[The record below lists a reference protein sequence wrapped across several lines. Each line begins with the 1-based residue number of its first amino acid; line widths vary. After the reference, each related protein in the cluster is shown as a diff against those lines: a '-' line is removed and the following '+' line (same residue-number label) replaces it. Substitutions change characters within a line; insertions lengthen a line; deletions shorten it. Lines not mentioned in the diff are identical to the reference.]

1 MKRILLITVAI
12 LTVSLSVFA
21 QVTTS
26 GITGAVM
33 AGGEEAIG
41 ATITAKHVPSGSV
54 YRAVTNID
62 GHYTITGM
70 KAGGPYEVEV
80 SYIGFQT
87 AKFSDVQLSLG
98 QNAVVDASLSE
109 GSEMIQEI
117 VVTAKANNTMR
128 SDRSGAVTN
137 LNASQMAAVPTI
149 GRSMTDLMKMT
160 PQSSSA
166 SGMAIGGGNYRQS
179 FVTIDGASFND
190 SFGMEPTPLP
200 GGGTP
205 ISLEALDQMTVSV
218 TPYDVRQSGFTGG
231 GINAV
236 TKSGTNTFK
245 GAAYTFLTSSA
256 LKGNK
261 IRSAELPQPKSH
273 NSTFG
278 LSFGG
283 PILKDKLFFFV
294 NGEYEDNVTAGP
306 AVQAGNGSTPYTAT
320 NRRPR
325 LSELESLSNYLQNTY
340 GITTG
345 PWQNYNLKTPAY
357 RILARLD
364 WNINDD
370 HKFNIRFTKSNR
382 KESNPAS
389 ASRSIGS
396 NRTSIIYGGN
406 QNSYGGNTDY
416 GMSALS
422 SRYMTEYRFTSFAA
436 ELNSKFG
443 KLHNTLRAT
452 YSYQDQPR
460 SNEYGVDVPVVEIV
474 MNDSQDHYPYWA
486 LTGDLFTYGNV
497 AKTKTTVITDEVNIM
512 LGKHNLFGGIQFEND
527 WAANGY
533 AQAGAGYYAFQ
544 ATPEQVAAGDWASV
558 FTKENTR
565 LFGITFGNN
574 ADHSQF
580 VSKMSTNQWSL
591 YFQDNM
597 SLSDRFRLSLGLRF
611 ELPSYPSLKD
621 NFNQGYYNID
631 FSNHKYNPELFEEQ
645 HFRTDNV
652 PKASVSVS
660 PRVGFNWDITGERN
674 IILRGGSGLFIG
686 RLPFVWLISAV
697 GNSGMGQ
704 TSYIASQTKGTIPT
718 FTTSQQDMLQQ
729 IGAQSKISIPSSAT
743 ILSDDLRMPKTWKTS
758 LAVDAKL
765 PGDIDL
771 TVEAIYNKDINPV
784 VVSNRDFY
792 WDYEKDENGRAI
804 LHDGMLK
811 HLYVDLGHGDM
822 RRQMS
827 YYDAGSSAYV
837 LENAGGKAY
846 YVSLSAQLRK
856 KFDFGLDLSASY
868 TLSKAKTYTDGI
880 GNQVASAYNNYR
892 NSVNAV
898 NDNELGY
905 ATYVAPNRL
914 LISASYTLKES
925 KNNSSRFSL
934 VYDGYQY
941 GFLTEYA
948 FSRYSYIFSSNVNSD
963 ALAPANLIYVPASR
977 QELDSWDFADSK
989 YEGNKPYTA
998 DMQRDDFWAYIQ
1010 QDDYLK
1016 NRTGQYAERGGAK
1029 MPWHHQIDFKF
1040 EHDMSLNVGKT
1051 KHTLQLGVDI
1061 LNLPNFLNK
1070 KWGLFKQVTET
1081 SLLTYNKGKYTY
1093 NTVNGERHLSTY
1105 SDFLG
1110 LQSTYQI
1117 MFTIRYL
1124 FN

>member
-1 MKRILLITVAI
+1 MKRLLTLAVALLTI
-12 LTVSLSVFA
+12 SLTVVA

-87 AKFSDVQLSLG
+87 ARFTDIQLALG
-98 QNAVVDASLSE
+98 QNAVVDATLSE

-137 LNASQMAAVPTI
+137 LNATQMAAVPTI
-149 GRSMTDLMKMT
+149 GRSMTDIMKIT

-190 SFGMEPTPLP
+190 SFGMDPSPLP

-231 GINAV
+231 GVNAV

-245 GAAYTFLTSSA
+245 GMAYTFLTSSS

-261 IRSAELPQPKSH
+261 VRSTELPVSEGH

-278 LSFGG
+278 LSIGG

-294 NGEYEDNVTAGP
+294 NAEYEDNVTAGP

-325 LSELESLSNYLQNTY
+325 LSELESLSSYLQKTY

-345 PWQNYNLKTPAY
+345 PWQDYHLKTPAY
-357 RILARLD
+357 RVLARLD
-364 WNINDD
+364 WNINED
-370 HKFNIRFTKSNR
+370 HKFNVRFTKSNR
-382 KESNPAS
+382 KEANPAS

-416 GMSALS
+416 GMSSLS
-422 SRYMTEYRFTSFAA
+422 SRYMTEFRFTSVAA

-443 KLHNTLRAT
+443 KLHNTLRGT

-460 SNEYGVDVPVVEIV
+460 SNEYGMDVPVVEIV
-474 MNDSQDHYPYWA
+474 MDNGQGLYPYWA

-497 AKTKTTVITDEVNIM
+497 AQTKTTVITDEINIM
-512 LGKHNLFGGIQFEND
+512 LGKHNLFGGLQFEND

-558 FTKENTR
+558 FKPENTR
-565 LFGITFGNN
+565 LFGITYGNTP
-574 ADHSQF
+574 DHSHF
-580 VSKMSTNQWSL
+580 VAKMSTNQWSL

-621 NFNQGYYNID
+621 NFNEEYYKID
-631 FSNHKYNPELFEEQ
+631 FGGNHY
-645 HFRTDNV
+645 RTDNV

-674 IILRGGSGLFIG
+674 LILRGGSGLFVG

-704 TSYIASQTKGTIPT
+704 TSYIASQTKGIIPT
-718 FTTSQQDMLQQ
+718 FTTSQQEMLQQ
-729 IGAQSKISIPSSAT
+729 IGAQSKISVPSSAT

-771 TVEAIYNKDINPV
+771 TVEGIYNKDINPV
-784 VVSNRDFY
+784 VVANRDIY
-792 WDYEKDENGRAI
+792 WDGSSTI
-804 LHDGMLK
+804 
-811 HLYVDLGHGDM
+811 DLGHGDV
-822 RRQMS
+822 RHRMS
-827 YYDAGSSAYV
+827 YYDANSSAYV
-837 LENAGGKAY
+837 LENAGHKAY
-846 YVSLSAQLRK
+846 YVSLTAQLRK

-948 FSRYSYIFSSNVNSD
+948 FSRFSYIFSANVNSD

-977 QELDSWDFADSK
+977 KELDSWDFAEST
-989 YEGNKPYTA
+989 YGTNHQVYTA

-1040 EHDMSLNVGKT
+1040 EQDISMNFGKT

-1070 KWGLFKQVTET
+1070 KWGLYKQVTET
-1081 SLLTYNKGKYTY
+1081 SLLSYNKGKYTY
-1093 NTVNGERHLSTY
+1093 NTVNGERHLTTF

>member
-1 MKRILLITVAI
+1 MKRLSTLLFAL
-12 LTVSLSVFA
+12 LTISLSVMA

-26 GITGAVM
+26 GITGVVM
-33 AGGEEAIG
+33 ADGEEAIG
-41 ATITAKHVPSGSV
+41 ATVTAKHVPSGSI
-54 YRAVTNID
+54 YRGVTNID

-70 KAGGPYEVEV
+70 KAGGPYEVEI

-87 AKFSDVQLSLG
+87 SRFTDIQLALG
-98 QNAVVDASLSE
+98 QNAVVDATLSE

-128 SDRSGAVTN
+128 SDRSGAVTS
-137 LNASQMAAVPTI
+137 LNANQMAAVPNI
-149 GRSMTDLMKMT
+149 GRSMLDIMKMT

-179 FVTIDGASFND
+179 YVTIDGASFND
-190 SFGMEPTPLP
+190 SFGMEPSPLP

-231 GINAV
+231 GVNAV

-245 GAAYTFLTSSA
+245 GMAYTFLTSSD
-256 LKGNK
+256 LKGKK
-261 IRSAELPQPKSH
+261 IRNDRLPVSKGH

-283 PILKDKLFFFV
+283 PIIKDKLFFFL

-306 AVQAGNGSTPYTAT
+306 AVMAYNRSDQPYSAT
-320 NRRPR
+320 NRRPK
-325 LSELESLSNYLQNTY
+325 LAELESLSTYMQNAY

-357 RILARLD
+357 RILARID

-370 HKFNIRFTKSNR
+370 HKFNVRFTKSNR
-382 KESNPAS
+382 KEANPAS

-416 GMSALS
+416 GMSSLS
-422 SRYMTEYRFTSFAA
+422 SRYMTEFRFTSVAA

-443 KLHNTLRAT
+443 KLHNTLRGT

-474 MNDSQDHYPYWA
+474 MSDGQGHYPYWA

-497 AKTKTTVITDEVNIM
+497 AKTKTTVITDEINIQ
-512 LGKHNLFGGIQFEND
+512 LGKHNLFGGLQYEHN

-544 ATPEQVAAGDWASV
+544 ASQDEIDKAIVNNDWGQIFAV
-558 FTKENTR
+558 DHTR
-565 LFGITFGNN
+565 LFGITYGNGTN
-574 ADHSQF
+574 HDQF
-580 VSKMSTNQWSL
+580 VAKMSTNQWSL
-591 YFQDNM
+591 YLQDNW
-597 SLSDRFRLSLGLRF
+597 SISDRFRMSLGLRF

-621 NFNQGYYNID
+621 NFNEEYYKIS
-631 FSNHKYNPELFEEQ
+631 FGGE

-652 PKASVSVS
+652 PNASISVS
-660 PRVGFNWDITGERN
+660 PRVGFNWDITGNRN
-674 IILRGGSGLFIG
+674 LILRGGSGLFIG

-704 TSYIASQTKGTIPT
+704 TSYIASQTKGIIPT
-718 FTTSQQDMLQQ
+718 FTTSQQNMLQQ
-729 IGAQSKISIPSSAT
+729 IGAQSKISVPSSAT
-743 ILSDDLRMPKTWKTS
+743 ILSDNLRMPKTWKTS
-758 LAVDAKL
+758 LALDARL
-765 PGDIDL
+765 PGDIDF
-771 TVEAIYNKDINPV
+771 TIEGIYNRDINPV
-784 VVSNRDFY
+784 VVANRDIY
-792 WDYEKDENGRAI
+792 WDGTSTI
-804 LHDGMLK
+804 
-811 HLYVDLGHGDM
+811 DLGHGDV
-822 RRQMS
+822 RHKMS
-827 YYDAGSSAYV
+827 YYDANSSAYV
-837 LENAGGKAY
+837 LENAGHKAY
-846 YVSLSAQLRK
+846 YLSLSAQLRK

-868 TLSKAKTYTDGI
+868 TISRAKTYTDGI

-914 LISASYTLKES
+914 LLSASYTLNEG
-925 KNNSSRFSL
+925 KNNTSHFSL

-948 FSRYSYIFSSNVNSD
+948 FSRYSYIFSANVNSD

-977 QELDSWDFADSK
+977 QELDSWDFAEST
-989 YEGNKPYTA
+989 YGANHQVYTA
-998 DMQRDDFWAYIQ
+998 QMQRDDFWAYIQ

-1016 NRTGQYAERGGAK
+1016 HRTGKYAERGGAK

-1040 EHDMSLNVGKT
+1040 EHDMSLLCGKT

-1070 KWGLFKQVTET
+1070 KWGLYKQVTET
-1081 SLLTYNKGKYTY
+1081 SLLSYSKGQYTY
-1093 NTVNGERHLSTY
+1093 NTVNGERHLKTY

>member
-87 AKFSDVQLSLG
+87 AKFSDIQLSLG

-128 SDRSGAVTN
+128 SDRSGAVTS

-245 GAAYTFLTSSA
+245 GVAYTFLTSSA

-325 LSELESLSNYLQNTY
+325 LFELESLSNYLQNTY

-345 PWQNYNLKTPAY
+345 PWQNYNIKTPAY

-406 QNSYGGNTDY
+406 QNSYGDNTDY

-422 SRYMTEYRFTSFAA
+422 SRYMTEFRFTSVAA

-474 MNDSQDHYPYWA
+474 MNDGQDHYPYWA

-497 AKTKTTVITDEVNIM
+497 AKTKTTVITDEVNIL
-512 LGKHNLFGGIQFEND
+512 LGKHNLFGGIQYEND

-621 NFNQGYYNID
+621 NFNEDFYKID
-631 FSNHKYNPELFEEQ
+631 FGGQ

-729 IGAQSKISIPSSAT
+729 IGAQSKISVPSSAT

-784 VVSNRDFY
+784 VVANRDIY
-792 WDYEKDENGRAI
+792 WDGSSTIN
-804 LHDGMLK
+804 
-811 HLYVDLGHGDM
+811 LGHGDV
-822 RRQMS
+822 RHKMS
-827 YYDAGSSAYV
+827 YYDANSSAYV

-846 YVSLSAQLRK
+846 YMSLSAQLRK

-948 FSRYSYIFSSNVNSD
+948 FSRYSYIFSTNVNSD

-977 QELDSWDFADSK
+977 QELDSWDFAESTYGADHK
-989 YEGNKPYTA
+989 VYTA

-1010 QDDYLK
+1010 QDEYLK
-1016 NRTGQYAERGGAK
+1016 NRTGKYAERGGAK

-1081 SLLTYNKGKYTY
+1081 SLLSYNKGKYTY

>member
-1 MKRILLITVAI
+1 MKRLSTLLFVL
-12 LTVSLSVFA
+12 LTISISVIA

-26 GITGAVM
+26 GVTGTVM

-54 YRAVTNID
+54 YRAVTNIE
-62 GHYTITGM
+62 GQYTLTGM
-70 KAGGPYEVEV
+70 KSGGPYEVEI

-87 AKFSDVQLSLG
+87 AKFTDIQLALG
-98 QNAVVDASLSE
+98 QNAVVDATLSE

-137 LNASQMAAVPTI
+137 LNATQIASIPTV
-149 GRSMTDLMKMT
+149 GRTMLDIMKMT

-179 FVTIDGASFND
+179 SVTIDGASFND
-190 SFGMEPTPLP
+190 SFGMEPSPLP

-205 ISLEALDQMTVSV
+205 ISIDALDQMTVSI

-231 GINAV
+231 GVNAV
-236 TKSGTNTFK
+236 TKSGTNTYK
-245 GAAYTFLTSSA
+245 GSVYSYLTNSHM
-256 LKGNK
+256 KGSK
-261 IRSAELPQPKSH
+261 VGDVKLPITDSH

-278 LSFGG
+278 FTVGG
-283 PILKDKLFFFV
+283 PILKDKLFFFL
-294 NGEYEDNVTAGP
+294 NGEYEDVVVAGP
-306 AVQAGNGSTPYTAT
+306 AVSAGDGSSHYSAT

-325 LSELESLSNYLQNTY
+325 LSELESLSNYLSNTY
-340 GITTG
+340 GISTG
-345 PWQNYNLKTPAY
+345 PWQGYNIKTPAY
-357 RILARLD
+357 RILARID

-370 HKFNIRFTKSNR
+370 HKLNVRFTKSNR

-406 QNSYGGNTDY
+406 QNSYGSNTDHS
-416 GMSALS
+416 MSSLS
-422 SRYMTEYRFTSFAA
+422 SRYVSEFRFTSFAA
-436 ELNSKFG
+436 ELNSKFDQ
-443 KLHNTLRAT
+443 LHNTLRGT
-452 YSYQDQPR
+452 YSFQDQPR
-460 SNEYGVDVPVVEIV
+460 TNEYGESVPVIEIV
-474 MNDSQDHYPYWA
+474 MEEQGHYPSWA
-486 LTGDLFTYGNV
+486 LTGDMFTYQNM
-497 AKTKTTVITDEVNIM
+497 AQTKTTVITDELNIH
-512 LGKHNLFGGIQFEND
+512 LGKHNLFGGLQYEHD
-527 WAANGY
+527 YAANGY

-544 ATPEQVAAGDWASV
+544 ATPDQVRTGDWARV

-565 LFGITFGNN
+565 LFGITYGNGDN
-574 ADHSQF
+574 HPPF
-580 VSKMSTNQWSL
+580 VAKMSTNQWSL

-597 SLSDRFRLSLGLRF
+597 SLSDRFRMSLGVRF

-621 NFNQGYYNID
+621 NFNEEYYNID
-631 FSNHKYNPELFEEQ
+631 FGGQ

-652 PKASVSVS
+652 PNASVSFS
-660 PRVGFNWDITGERN
+660 PRVGFNWDITGN
-674 IILRGGSGLFIG
+674 QNLILRGGTGLFVG

-718 FTTSQQDMLQQ
+718 FTTSQADMLQQ
-729 IGAQSKISIPSSAT
+729 IGATSMTTIPSSAT
-743 ILSDDLRMPKTWKTS
+743 ILSDDLRMPKTWKAS
-758 LAVDAKL
+758 LALDAKL
-765 PGDIDL
+765 PGDIDF
-771 TVEAIYNKDINPV
+771 TIEGIMNKDLNPV
-784 VVSNRDFY
+784 VVSNRDIY
-792 WDYEKDENGRAI
+792 WDGHSTIN
-804 LHDGMLK
+804 
-811 HLYVDLGHGDM
+811 LGHGDV
-822 RRQMS
+822 RHSMS
-827 YYDAGSSAYV
+827 YYNPNYSAYV
-837 LENAGGKAY
+837 LENAGSKAY
-846 YVSLSAQLRK
+846 YISLSAQLRK

-868 TLSKAKTYTDGI
+868 TMSKAKTYTDGI

-914 LISASYTLKES
+914 LLSASYTLKES
-925 KNNSSRFSL
+925 KNATSRFSL

-941 GFLTEYA
+941 GYLNDYA
-948 FSRYSYIFSSNVNSD
+948 FSRFSYIFSANVNSD

-977 QELDSWDFADSK
+977 QELDSWDFAESV
-989 YEGNKPYTA
+989 YEGNKVYTA

-1029 MPWHHQIDFKF
+1029 MPWHHQLDFKF
-1040 EHDMSLNVGKT
+1040 EQDIRLDVGNT
-1051 KHTLQLGVDI
+1051 KHALQLGVDI
-1061 LNLPNFLNK
+1061 LNLPNFLCK
-1070 KWGLFKQVTET
+1070 KWGLYKQIGET
-1081 SLLTYNKGKYTY
+1081 ALLSYNNGKYTY
-1093 NTVNGERHLSTY
+1093 NTVDGERHLTTFR
-1105 SDFLG
+1105 DFQNLA
-1110 LQSTYQI
+1110 STYQI

>member
-1 MKRILLITVAI
+1 MKRLLTLAVALLTI
-12 LTVSLSVFA
+12 SLTVVA

-87 AKFSDVQLSLG
+87 ARFTDIQLALG
-98 QNAVVDASLSE
+98 QNAVVDATLSE

-137 LNASQMAAVPTI
+137 LNATQMAAVPTI
-149 GRSMTDLMKMT
+149 GRSMTDIMKMT

-190 SFGMEPTPLP
+190 SFGMEPSPLP

-231 GINAV
+231 GVNAV

-245 GAAYTFLTSSA
+245 GMAYTFLTSSS

-261 IRSAELPQPKSH
+261 VRSIELPVSEGH

-278 LSFGG
+278 LSIGG

-294 NGEYEDNVTAGP
+294 NAEYEDNVTAGP

-325 LSELESLSNYLQNTY
+325 LSELESLSSYLQKTY

-345 PWQNYNLKTPAY
+345 PWQDYHLKTPAY
-357 RILARLD
+357 RVLARLD
-364 WNINDD
+364 WNINED
-370 HKFNIRFTKSNR
+370 HKFNVRFTKSNR
-382 KESNPAS
+382 KEANPAS

-416 GMSALS
+416 GMSSLS
-422 SRYMTEYRFTSFAA
+422 SRYMTEFRFTSVAA

-443 KLHNTLRAT
+443 KLHNTLRGT

-460 SNEYGVDVPVVEIV
+460 SNEYGMDVPVVEIV
-474 MNDSQDHYPYWA
+474 MDNGQGLYPYWA

-497 AKTKTTVITDEVNIM
+497 AQTKTTVITDEINIM
-512 LGKHNLFGGIQFEND
+512 LGKHNLFGGLQFEND

-558 FTKENTR
+558 FKPENTR
-565 LFGITFGNN
+565 LFGITYGNTP
-574 ADHSQF
+574 DHSHF
-580 VSKMSTNQWSL
+580 VAKMSTNQWSL

-621 NFNQGYYNID
+621 NFNEEYYKID
-631 FSNHKYNPELFEEQ
+631 FGGNHY
-645 HFRTDNV
+645 RTDNV

-674 IILRGGSGLFIG
+674 LILRGGSGLFVG

-704 TSYIASQTKGTIPT
+704 TSYIASQTKGIIPT
-718 FTTSQQDMLQQ
+718 FTTSQQEMLQQ
-729 IGAQSKISIPSSAT
+729 IGAQSKISVPSSAT

-771 TVEAIYNKDINPV
+771 TVEGIYNKDINPV
-784 VVSNRDFY
+784 VVANRDIY
-792 WDYEKDENGRAI
+792 WDGSSTI
-804 LHDGMLK
+804 
-811 HLYVDLGHGDM
+811 DLGHGDV
-822 RRQMS
+822 RHRMS
-827 YYDAGSSAYV
+827 YYDANSSAYV
-837 LENAGGKAY
+837 LENAGHKAY
-846 YVSLSAQLRK
+846 YVSLTAQLRK

-868 TLSKAKTYTDGI
+868 TISKAKTYTDGI

-905 ATYVAPNRL
+905 ATYLAPNRL
-914 LISASYTLKES
+914 LLSASYTLKES
-925 KNNSSRFSL
+925 KNACSHFSL

-948 FSRYSYIFSSNVNSD
+948 FSRFSYIFSANVNSD

-977 QELDSWDFADSK
+977 KELDSWDFAEST
-989 YEGNKPYTA
+989 YGTNHQVYTA

-1040 EHDMSLNVGKT
+1040 EQDISMNFGKT

-1070 KWGLFKQVTET
+1070 KWGLYKQVTET
-1081 SLLTYNKGKYTY
+1081 SLLSYNKGKYTY
-1093 NTVNGERHLSTY
+1093 NTVNGERHLTTF

>member
-1 MKRILLITVAI
+1 
-12 LTVSLSVFA
+12 
-21 QVTTS
+21 
-26 GITGAVM
+26 M

-62 GHYTITGM
+62 GQYTITGM

-87 AKFSDVQLSLG
+87 AKFSDIQLSLG
-98 QNAVVDASLSE
+98 QNAVVNASLSE

-128 SDRSGAVTN
+128 SDRSGAVTS
-137 LNASQMAAVPTI
+137 LNANQMAAVPTI

-245 GAAYTFLTSSA
+245 GVAYTFLTSSA

-261 IRSAELPQPKSH
+261 IRSAELPLPKSH

-345 PWQNYNLKTPAY
+345 PWQNYNIKTPAY

-406 QNSYGGNTDY
+406 QNSYGDNTDY

-422 SRYMTEYRFTSFAA
+422 SRYMTEFRFTSVAA

-474 MNDSQDHYPYWA
+474 MNDGQDHYPYWA

-497 AKTKTTVITDEVNIM
+497 AKTKTTVITDEVNIL
-512 LGKHNLFGGIQFEND
+512 LGKHNLFGGIQYEHD

-729 IGAQSKISIPSSAT
+729 ISAPSKISVPSSAT

-846 YVSLSAQLRK
+846 YMSLSAQLRK

-948 FSRYSYIFSSNVNSD
+948 FSRYSYIFSTNVNSD

-977 QELDSWDFADSK
+977 QELDSWDFAESTYGADHK
-989 YEGNKPYTA
+989 VYTA

-1016 NRTGQYAERGGAK
+1016 NRTGKYAERGGAK

-1081 SLLTYNKGKYTY
+1081 SLLSYNKGKYTY

>member
-1 MKRILLITVAI
+1 MKRLLTLAVALLTI
-12 LTVSLSVFA
+12 SLTVVA

-87 AKFSDVQLSLG
+87 ARFTDIQLALG
-98 QNAVVDASLSE
+98 QNAVVDATLSE

-137 LNASQMAAVPTI
+137 LNATQMAAVPTI
-149 GRSMTDLMKMT
+149 GRSMTDIMKMT

-190 SFGMEPTPLP
+190 SFGMEPSPLP

-231 GINAV
+231 GVNAV

-245 GAAYTFLTSSA
+245 GMVYTFLTSSS

-261 IRSAELPQPKSH
+261 VRSIELPVSEGH

-278 LSFGG
+278 LSIGG

-294 NGEYEDNVTAGP
+294 NAEYEDNVTAGP

-325 LSELESLSNYLQNTY
+325 LSELESLSSYLQKTY

-345 PWQNYNLKTPAY
+345 PWQNYHLKTPAY
-357 RILARLD
+357 RVLARLD
-364 WNINDD
+364 WNINED
-370 HKFNIRFTKSNR
+370 HKFNVRFTKSNR
-382 KESNPAS
+382 KEANPAS

-416 GMSALS
+416 GMSSLS
-422 SRYMTEYRFTSFAA
+422 SRYMTEFRFTSVAA

-443 KLHNTLRAT
+443 KLHNTLRGT

-460 SNEYGVDVPVVEIV
+460 SNEYGMDVPVVEIV
-474 MNDSQDHYPYWA
+474 MDNGQGLYPYWA

-497 AKTKTTVITDEVNIM
+497 AQTKTTVITDEINIM
-512 LGKHNLFGGIQFEND
+512 LGKHNLFGGLQFEND

-558 FTKENTR
+558 FKPENTR
-565 LFGITFGNN
+565 LFGITYGNTP
-574 ADHSQF
+574 DHSHF
-580 VSKMSTNQWSL
+580 VAKMSTNQWSL

-621 NFNQGYYNID
+621 NFNEEYYKID
-631 FSNHKYNPELFEEQ
+631 FGGNHY
-645 HFRTDNV
+645 RTDNV

-674 IILRGGSGLFIG
+674 LILRGGSGLFVG

-704 TSYIASQTKGTIPT
+704 TSYIASQTKGIIPT
-718 FTTSQQDMLQQ
+718 FTTSQQEMLQQ
-729 IGAQSKISIPSSAT
+729 IGAQSKISVPSSAT

-771 TVEAIYNKDINPV
+771 TVEGIYNKDINPV
-784 VVSNRDFY
+784 VVANRDIY
-792 WDYEKDENGRAI
+792 WDGSSTI
-804 LHDGMLK
+804 
-811 HLYVDLGHGDM
+811 DLGHGDV
-822 RRQMS
+822 RHRMS
-827 YYDAGSSAYV
+827 YYDANSSAYV
-837 LENAGGKAY
+837 LENAGHKAY
-846 YVSLSAQLRK
+846 YVSLTAQLRK

-868 TLSKAKTYTDGI
+868 TISKAKTYTDGI

-905 ATYVAPNRL
+905 ATYLAPNRL
-914 LISASYTLKES
+914 LLSASYTLKES
-925 KNNSSRFSL
+925 KNACSHFSL

-948 FSRYSYIFSSNVNSD
+948 FSRFSYIFSANVNSD

-977 QELDSWDFADSK
+977 KELDSWDFAEST
-989 YEGNKPYTA
+989 YGTNHQVYTA

-1040 EHDMSLNVGKT
+1040 EQDISMNFGKT

-1070 KWGLFKQVTET
+1070 KWGLYKQVTET
-1081 SLLTYNKGKYTY
+1081 SLLSYNKGKYTY
-1093 NTVNGERHLSTY
+1093 NTVNGERHLTTF

>member
-87 AKFSDVQLSLG
+87 AKFSDIQLSLG

-128 SDRSGAVTN
+128 SDRSGAVTS

-345 PWQNYNLKTPAY
+345 PWQNYNIKTPAY

-406 QNSYGGNTDY
+406 QNSYGDNTDY

-422 SRYMTEYRFTSFAA
+422 SRYMTEYRFTSVAA

-474 MNDSQDHYPYWA
+474 MNDGQDHYPYWA

-512 LGKHNLFGGIQFEND
+512 LGKHNLFGGIQYEND

-544 ATPEQVAAGDWASV
+544 ATPEQVAAGDWPSV

-621 NFNQGYYNID
+621 NFNEGFYKID
-631 FSNHKYNPELFEEQ
+631 FGGQ

-652 PKASVSVS
+652 PKASISVS

-704 TSYIASQTKGTIPT
+704 TSYIASQTKGAIPT

-784 VVSNRDFY
+784 VVANRDIY
-792 WDYEKDENGRAI
+792 WDGTSTI
-804 LHDGMLK
+804 
-811 HLYVDLGHGDM
+811 DLGHGDV
-822 RRQMS
+822 RHKMS

-846 YVSLSAQLRK
+846 YMSLSAQVRK

-880 GNQVASAYNNYR
+880 GNQVASAYNDYR

-977 QELDSWDFADSK
+977 QELDSWDFAESTYGADHK
-989 YEGNKPYTA
+989 VYTA

-1016 NRTGQYAERGGAK
+1016 NRTGKYAERGGAK

-1081 SLLTYNKGKYTY
+1081 SLLSYNKGKYTY

>member
-87 AKFSDVQLSLG
+87 AKFSDIQLSLG
-98 QNAVVDASLSE
+98 QNAVVNASLSE

-128 SDRSGAVTN
+128 SDRSGAVTS

-205 ISLEALDQMTVSV
+205 ISLEALDQRTVSV
-218 TPYDVRQSGFTGG
+218 TPYDVRQSGCTGG

-236 TKSGTNTFK
+236 TKSVTNTFK
-245 GAAYTFLTSSA
+245 GVAYTFLTSSA

-345 PWQNYNLKTPAY
+345 PWQNYNIKTPAY

-406 QNSYGGNTDY
+406 QNSYGDNTDY

-422 SRYMTEYRFTSFAA
+422 SRYMTEFRFTSVAA

-474 MNDSQDHYPYWA
+474 MNDGQDHYPYWA

-497 AKTKTTVITDEVNIM
+497 AKTKTTVITDEVNIL
-512 LGKHNLFGGIQFEND
+512 LGKHNLFGGIQYEHD

-621 NFNQGYYNID
+621 NFNEDFYKID
-631 FSNHKYNPELFEEQ
+631 FGGQ

-704 TSYIASQTKGTIPT
+704 TSYIASQTKGTMPT
-718 FTTSQQDMLQQ
+718 VTTSQQDMLQQ
-729 IGAQSKISIPSSAT
+729 IGAQSKISVPSSAT

-784 VVSNRDFY
+784 VVANRDIY
-792 WDYEKDENGRAI
+792 WDGSSTIN
-804 LHDGMLK
+804 
-811 HLYVDLGHGDM
+811 LGHGDV
-822 RRQMS
+822 RHKMS
-827 YYDAGSSAYV
+827 YYDANSSAYV

-846 YVSLSAQLRK
+846 YMSLSAQLRK

-905 ATYVAPNRL
+905 ATYVAP
-914 LISASYTLKES
+914 
-925 KNNSSRFSL
+925 
-934 VYDGYQY
+934 
-941 GFLTEYA
+941 
-948 FSRYSYIFSSNVNSD
+948 
-963 ALAPANLIYVPASR
+963 
-977 QELDSWDFADSK
+977 
-989 YEGNKPYTA
+989 TA
-998 DMQRDDFWAYIQ
+998 C
-1010 QDDYLK
+1010 
-1016 NRTGQYAERGGAK
+1016 
-1029 MPWHHQIDFKF
+1029 
-1040 EHDMSLNVGKT
+1040 
-1051 KHTLQLGVDI
+1051 
-1061 LNLPNFLNK
+1061 
-1070 KWGLFKQVTET
+1070 
-1081 SLLTYNKGKYTY
+1081 
-1093 NTVNGERHLSTY
+1093 
-1105 SDFLG
+1105 
-1110 LQSTYQI
+1110 
-1117 MFTIRYL
+1117 
-1124 FN
+1124 

>member
-1 MKRILLITVAI
+1 M
-12 LTVSLSVFA
+12 A

-26 GITGAVM
+26 GITGVVM
-33 AGGEEAIG
+33 ADGEEAIG

-87 AKFSDVQLSLG
+87 AKFADIQLALG

-137 LNASQMAAVPTI
+137 LNANQMAAVPTI

-160 PQSSSA
+160 PQSSSG

-245 GAAYTFLTSSA
+245 GMVYTFLTSSD
-256 LKGNK
+256 LKGKK
-261 IRSAELPQPKSH
+261 IRSTELSLPKGH

-283 PILKDKLFFFV
+283 PILKDKFFFFV

-325 LSELESLSNYLQNTY
+325 LSELESLSNYLQTNY

-364 WNINDD
+364 WNIDD
-370 HKFNIRFTKSNR
+370 NHKFNVRFTKSNR
-382 KESNPAS
+382 KEANPAS

-406 QNSYGGNTDY
+406 QNSYGSNTDY

-422 SRYMTEYRFTSFAA
+422 SRYMTEFRFTSVAA

-443 KLHNTLRAT
+443 KLHNTLRGT

-474 MNDSQDHYPYWA
+474 MDNGQGLYPYWA
-486 LTGDLFTYGNV
+486 LTGDMFTYGNE
-497 AKTKTTVITDEVNIM
+497 AKTKTTVITDEINIQ

-544 ATPEQVAAGDWASV
+544 ATPEQVASGDWASV
-558 FTKENTR
+558 FTRENTR
-565 LFGITFGNN
+565 LFGITYGNN
-574 ADHSQF
+574 DEHSRF
-580 VSKMSTNQWSL
+580 VAKMSTNQWSL
-591 YFQDNM
+591 YLQDNW
-597 SLSDRFRLSLGLRF
+597 SISDRFRMSLGLRF

-621 NFNQGYYNID
+621 NFNEEYYKID
-631 FSNHKYNPELFEEQ
+631 FGGNHY
-645 HFRTDNV
+645 RTDNV
-652 PKASVSVS
+652 PKASISAS

-704 TSYIASQTKGTIPT
+704 TSYIASQRNPEGIPT

-729 IGAQSKISIPSSAT
+729 IGAKSSISVPSSAT

-758 LAVDAKL
+758 LAVDVKL
-765 PGDIDL
+765 PGDIDFTL
-771 TVEAIYNKDINPV
+771 EGIYNKDINPV
-784 VVSNRDFY
+784 VVANRDIY
-792 WDYEKDENGRAI
+792 WDGTSTI
-804 LHDGMLK
+804 
-811 HLYVDLGHGDM
+811 DLGHGDV
-822 RRQMS
+822 RHKMS
-827 YYDAGSSAYV
+827 YYDGECWWQGLLHVVERPAAQEVRLWSRPLSQLHAVKGQDLYRWYRKPGS
-837 LENAGGKAY
+837 LCLQQ
-846 YVSLSAQLRK
+846 LS
-856 KFDFGLDLSASY
+856 
-868 TLSKAKTYTDGI
+868 
-880 GNQVASAYNNYR
+880 
-892 NSVNAV
+892 
-898 NDNELGY
+898 
-905 ATYVAPNRL
+905 
-914 LISASYTLKES
+914 
-925 KNNSSRFSL
+925 
-934 VYDGYQY
+934 
-941 GFLTEYA
+941 
-948 FSRYSYIFSSNVNSD
+948 
-963 ALAPANLIYVPASR
+963 
-977 QELDSWDFADSK
+977 
-989 YEGNKPYTA
+989 
-998 DMQRDDFWAYIQ
+998 
-1010 QDDYLK
+1010 
-1016 NRTGQYAERGGAK
+1016 
-1029 MPWHHQIDFKF
+1029 
-1040 EHDMSLNVGKT
+1040 
-1051 KHTLQLGVDI
+1051 
-1061 LNLPNFLNK
+1061 
-1070 KWGLFKQVTET
+1070 
-1081 SLLTYNKGKYTY
+1081 
-1093 NTVNGERHLSTY
+1093 
-1105 SDFLG
+1105 
-1110 LQSTYQI
+1110 
-1117 MFTIRYL
+1117 
-1124 FN
+1124 

>member
-1 MKRILLITVAI
+1 MMALVLLMTSVAAI
-12 LTVSLSVFA
+12 A
-21 QVTTS
+21 QVTTA
-26 GITGAVM
+26 GITGLVT

-41 ATITAKHVPSGSV
+41 ATVTARHTASGSV

-62 GHYTITGM
+62 GHYVMTGM
-70 KAGGPYEVEV
+70 RAGGPYEVEV
-80 SYIGFQT
+80 SYIGFQS
-87 AKFSDVQLSLG
+87 AKFSGIQLALG
-98 QNAVVDASLSE
+98 QNYVLDATLGE
-109 GSEMIQEI
+109 GSELLQEI
-117 VVTAKANNTMR
+117 VVTAQANNTMR

-137 LNASQMAAVPTI
+137 VNAAEMAVIPTV
-149 GRSMTDLMKMT
+149 GRSMTDIMKMT

-179 FVTIDGASFND
+179 SVTIDGASFNN
-190 SFGMEPTPLP
+190 SFGLGATPLP

-205 ISLEALDQMTVSV
+205 ISLEALEQMTVSV

-231 GINAV
+231 GVNAV

-245 GAAYTFLTSSA
+245 GMAYTFLTSSD
-256 LKGNK
+256 LKGKK
-261 IRSAELPQPKSH
+261 IRHAELPVSKGH
-273 NSTFG
+273 NNTFG
-278 LSFGG
+278 LSIGG
-283 PILKDKLFFFV
+283 PIIKDKLFFFV
-294 NGEYEDNVTAGP
+294 NGEYEHNVTAGP

-325 LSELESLSNYLQNTY
+325 YAELESLSDFMQQAY

-357 RILARLD
+357 RILARID

-370 HKFNIRFTKSNR
+370 HKFNVRFTKSNR
-382 KESNPAS
+382 KEANPAS

-416 GMSALS
+416 GMPSLS
-422 SRYMTEYRFTSFAA
+422 SRYMTEFRFTSVAA

-443 KLHNTLRAT
+443 KLHNTLRGT

-460 SNEYGVDVPVVEIV
+460 SNAYGVGVPVVEIV
-474 MNDSQDHYPYWA
+474 MSDGQGHYPYWA

-497 AKTKTTVITDEVNIM
+497 AKTKTTVITDEVNIQ
-512 LGKHNLFGGIQFEND
+512 LGKHNLFGGLQYENN

-533 AQAGAGYYAFQ
+533 AQAGAGYYAFE

-558 FTKENTR
+558 FTPEHTR
-565 LFGITFGNN
+565 LFGITYGNGPN
-574 ADHSQF
+574 HEDFMA
-580 VSKMSTNQWSL
+580 KMTTHQWSL
-591 YFQDNM
+591 YLQDNM
-597 SLSDRFRLSLGLRF
+597 SLSDRFRMSLGVRF

-621 NFNQGYYNID
+621 NFNEAYYKID
-631 FSNHKYNPELFEEQ
+631 FGGE

-652 PKASVSVS
+652 PDARISVS
-660 PRVGFNWDITGERN
+660 PRVGFNWDITGNRN
-674 IILRGGSGLFIG
+674 LILRGGTGLFIG

-697 GNSGMGQ
+697 GNSGIGQ
-704 TSYIASQTKGTIPT
+704 TSYIASQTKGKIPT
-718 FTTSQQDMLQQ
+718 FTTSQKDMLQQ
-729 IGAQSKISIPSSAT
+729 IGAQSKISVPSSAT
-743 ILSDDLRMPKTWKTS
+743 ILSDNLRMPKTWKTS
-758 LAVDAKL
+758 LALDARL
-765 PGDIDL
+765 PGDIDF
-771 TVEAIYNKDINPV
+771 TIEGIYNRDINPV
-784 VVSNRDFY
+784 VVANRDIY
-792 WDYEKDENGRAI
+792 WDGTSTI
-804 LHDGMLK
+804 
-811 HLYVDLGHGDM
+811 DLGHGDV
-822 RRQMS
+822 RHSMS

-837 LENAGGKAY
+837 LENAGHKAY
-846 YVSLSAQLRK
+846 YLSLSAQLRK

-868 TLSKAKTYTDGI
+868 TLSRSKTYTDGI
-880 GNQVASAYNNYR
+880 GNQVSSAYNNYR

-905 ATYVAPNRL
+905 ATFVAPNRL
-914 LISASYTLKES
+914 LLSASYTLKES
-925 KNNSSRFSL
+925 KNASSHFSL
-934 VYDGYQY
+934 IYDGYQY

-948 FSRYSYIFSSNVNSD
+948 FSRYSYIFSANVNND

-977 QELDSWDFADSK
+977 KELDSWNFAEST
-989 YEGNKPYTA
+989 YGTNHLVYTA
-998 DMQRDDFWAYIQ
+998 EMQRDDFWAYIQ

-1016 NRTGQYAERGGAK
+1016 HRTGKYAERGGAK
-1029 MPWHHQIDFKF
+1029 MPWHHQIDFKYQ
-1040 EHDMSLNVGKT
+1040 HDMSLDFGKT

-1070 KWGLFKQVTET
+1070 KWGLYKQVTET
-1081 SLLTYNKGKYTY
+1081 ALLSYNKGQYTY
-1093 NTVNGERHLSTY
+1093 NTVNGERHLHTY

>member
-1 MKRILLITVAI
+1 MKRLLTLAVAF
-12 LTVSLSVFA
+12 LTISLNVLA

-41 ATITAKHVPSGSV
+41 ATVTAKHVPSGSV

-70 KAGGPYEVEV
+70 KAGGPYEVEI

-87 AKFSDVQLSLG
+87 ARFTDIQLALG
-98 QNAVVDASLSE
+98 QNAVVDATLSE

-149 GRSMTDLMKMT
+149 GRSMTDIMKMT

-190 SFGMEPTPLP
+190 SFGMEPSPLP

-231 GINAV
+231 GVNAV

-245 GAAYTFLTSSA
+245 GMAYTFLTSSS

-261 IRSAELPQPKSH
+261 VRSTELPVSKGH
-273 NSTFG
+273 DSTFG
-278 LSFGG
+278 LSIGG
-283 PILKDKLFFFV
+283 PIVQDKLFFFV
-294 NGEYEDNVTAGP
+294 NAEYEDNVTAGP

-345 PWQNYNLKTPAY
+345 PWQDYNLKTPAY
-357 RILARLD
+357 RVLARLD
-364 WNINDD
+364 WNINED
-370 HKFNIRFTKSNR
+370 HKFNVRFTKSNR
-382 KESNPAS
+382 KEANPAS

-416 GMSALS
+416 GMSSLS
-422 SRYMTEYRFTSFAA
+422 SRYMTEFRFTSVAA

-443 KLHNTLRAT
+443 KLHNTLRGT

-460 SNEYGVDVPVVEIV
+460 SNEYGVSVPVVEIV
-474 MNDSQDHYPYWA
+474 MDNGQGLYPYWA

-497 AKTKTTVITDEVNIM
+497 AQTKTTVITDEVNIM
-512 LGKHNLFGGIQFEND
+512 LGKHNLFGGLQYEND

-558 FTKENTR
+558 FKPENTR
-565 LFGITFGNN
+565 LFGITYGNTP
-574 ADHSQF
+574 DHSHF
-580 VSKMSTNQWSL
+580 VAKMSTNQWSL

-597 SLSDRFRLSLGLRF
+597 SLSDRFRLSLGVRF

-621 NFNQGYYNID
+621 NFNEEYYKID
-631 FSNHKYNPELFEEQ
+631 FGGNHY
-645 HFRTDNV
+645 RTDNV
-652 PKASVSVS
+652 PKASISVS

-674 IILRGGSGLFIG
+674 LILRGGSGLFIG

-704 TSYIASQTKGTIPT
+704 TSYIASQTKGIIPS

-729 IGAQSKISIPSSAT
+729 IGAQSKISVPSSAT

-771 TVEAIYNKDINPV
+771 TVEGIYNKDINPV
-784 VVSNRDFY
+784 VVANRDIY
-792 WDYEKDENGRAI
+792 WDGSSTI
-804 LHDGMLK
+804 
-811 HLYVDLGHGDM
+811 DLGHGDV
-822 RRQMS
+822 RHKMS
-827 YYDAGSSAYV
+827 YYDANSSAYV
-837 LENAGGKAY
+837 LENAGHKAY
-846 YVSLSAQLRK
+846 YVSLTAQLRK

-925 KNNSSRFSL
+925 KNASSHFSL

-948 FSRYSYIFSSNVNSD
+948 FSRFSYIFSANVNSD

-977 QELDSWDFADSK
+977 KELDSWDFAEST
-989 YEGNKPYTA
+989 YGANHQVYTA

-1040 EHDMSLNVGKT
+1040 EHDMSLNFGKT

-1070 KWGLFKQVTET
+1070 RWGLYKQVTET
-1081 SLLTYNKGKYTY
+1081 SLLSYNHGKYTY
-1093 NTVNGERHLSTY
+1093 NTVNGERHLTTF

>member
-87 AKFSDVQLSLG
+87 AKFADIQLALG

-137 LNASQMAAVPTI
+137 LNANQMAAVPTI

-190 SFGMEPTPLP
+190 SFGMEPSPLP

-370 HKFNIRFTKSNR
+370 HKFNVRFTKSNR
-382 KESNPAS
+382 KEANPAS

-422 SRYMTEYRFTSFAA
+422 SRYMTEFRFTSVAA

-443 KLHNTLRAT
+443 KLHNTLRGT

-474 MNDSQDHYPYWA
+474 MSDEQGHYPYWA
-486 LTGDLFTYGNV
+486 LTGDMFTYGNV
-497 AKTKTTVITDEVNIM
+497 AQTKTTVITDEINM
-512 LGKHNLFGGIQFEND
+512 QLGKHNLFGGIQFEND

-544 ATPEQVAAGDWASV
+544 ASPEQVAAGDWASV

-565 LFGITFGNN
+565 LFGITYGNGAN
-574 ADHSQF
+574 HEQF
-580 VSKMSTNQWSL
+580 VAKMSTNQWSL
-591 YFQDNM
+591 YLQDNW
-597 SLSDRFRLSLGLRF
+597 SISDRFRMSLGLRF

-621 NFNQGYYNID
+621 NFNEEYYKID
-631 FSNHKYNPELFEEQ
+631 FGGNHY
-645 HFRTDNV
+645 RTDNV
-652 PKASVSVS
+652 PKASISAS

-674 IILRGGSGLFIG
+674 IILRGGSGLFVG

-704 TSYIASQTKGTIPT
+704 TSYIASQRNPEGIPT

-729 IGAQSKISIPSSAT
+729 IGAKSSISVPSSAT

-758 LAVDAKL
+758 LAVDVKL
-765 PGDIDL
+765 PGDIDFTL
-771 TVEAIYNKDINPV
+771 EGIYNKDINPV
-784 VVSNRDFY
+784 VVANRDIY
-792 WDYEKDENGRAI
+792 WDGTSTI
-804 LHDGMLK
+804 
-811 HLYVDLGHGDM
+811 DLGHGDV
-822 RRQMS
+822 RHKMS
-827 YYDAGSSAYV
+827 YYDANSSAYV
-837 LENAGGKAY
+837 LENAGRKAY
-846 YVSLSAQLRK
+846 YMSLTAQLRK

-925 KNNSSRFSL
+925 KNASSHFSL

-948 FSRYSYIFSSNVNSD
+948 FSRFSYIFSANVNSD

-977 QELDSWDFADSK
+977 KELDSWDFAEST
-989 YEGNKPYTA
+989 YGSNHQVYTA

-1016 NRTGQYAERGGAK
+1016 TRTGKYAERGGAK
-1029 MPWHHQIDFKF
+1029 MPWHHQLDFKF
-1040 EHDMSLNVGKT
+1040 EQDMTMNFGKT
-1051 KHTLQLGVDI
+1051 KHTLQFGVDI

-1070 KWGLFKQVTET
+1070 KWGLYKQVTET
-1081 SLLTYNKGKYTY
+1081 SLLSYNKGKYTY
-1093 NTVNGERHLSTY
+1093 NTVNGERHLSTF

>member
-1 MKRILLITVAI
+1 
-12 LTVSLSVFA
+12 
-21 QVTTS
+21 
-26 GITGAVM
+26 
-33 AGGEEAIG
+33 
-41 ATITAKHVPSGSV
+41 
-54 YRAVTNID
+54 
-62 GHYTITGM
+62 M

-87 AKFSDVQLSLG
+87 AKFSDIQLSLG
-98 QNAVVDASLSE
+98 QNAVVNASLSE

-128 SDRSGAVTN
+128 SDRSGAVTS

-245 GAAYTFLTSSA
+245 GVAYTFLTSSA

-325 LSELESLSNYLQNTY
+325 LFELESLSNYLQNTY

-345 PWQNYNLKTPAY
+345 PWQNYNIKTPAY

-406 QNSYGGNTDY
+406 QNSYGDNTDY

-422 SRYMTEYRFTSFAA
+422 SRYMTEFRFTSVAA

-474 MNDSQDHYPYWA
+474 MNDGQDHYPYWA

-497 AKTKTTVITDEVNIM
+497 AKTKTTVITDEVNIL
-512 LGKHNLFGGIQFEND
+512 LGKHNLFGGIQYEND

-621 NFNQGYYNID
+621 NFNEDFYKID
-631 FSNHKYNPELFEEQ
+631 FGGQ

-729 IGAQSKISIPSSAT
+729 IGAQSKISVPSSAT

-784 VVSNRDFY
+784 VVANRDIY
-792 WDYEKDENGRAI
+792 WDGSSTIN
-804 LHDGMLK
+804 
-811 HLYVDLGHGDM
+811 LGHGDV
-822 RRQMS
+822 RHKMS
-827 YYDAGSSAYV
+827 YYDANSSAYV

-846 YVSLSAQLRK
+846 YMSLSAQLRK

-948 FSRYSYIFSSNVNSD
+948 FSRYSYIFSTNVNSD

-977 QELDSWDFADSK
+977 QELDSWDFAESTYGADHK
-989 YEGNKPYTA
+989 VYTA

-1010 QDDYLK
+1010 QDEYLK
-1016 NRTGQYAERGGAK
+1016 NRTGKYAERGGAK

-1081 SLLTYNKGKYTY
+1081 SLLSYNKGKYTY